1 MSIEN
6 IVEKYLGEAK
16 TDLVKWYVDK
26 FKMKMKGY
34 KIHVA
39 EDWVRGIGDAV
50 TADEMDKIWQRIQ
63 KEVYKVKKPTS
74 IK

>member
-1 MSIEN
+1 MTIKN
-6 IVEKYLGEAK
+6 IVDKYIGEAK
-16 TDLVKWYVDK
+16 ADKVEWYVDK
-26 FKMKMKGY
+26 FKMKMKGH
-34 KIHVA
+34 KLDVA